1 MLSRPSQ
8 IVVLYL
14 TTAEQARAK
23 GYTGVKQVF
32 ASATGS
38 SEVTGEKFSFQ
49 ANGKVLDG
57 SGKSVN
63 IGESG
68 FITEGGNRIN
78 KAMSGVEQ
86 TAVGLQNGGDA
97 ITAVGL
103 LTGQPEIAAV
113 GGVLSNIGLG
123 VEVVNNFA
131 TEGFN
136 QETITKNG
144 IKVGV
149 NLAFGKLGDLGVS
162 ATRTVAGKAAVEP
175 GVYIVSE
182 SIIQGTT
189 AVGGKVAES
198 MSQEMMKKKDN
209 K

>member
-1 MLSRPSQ
+1 M
-8 IVVLYL
+8 LYL

-86 TAVGLQNGGDA
+86 AAVGLQNGGDE

-113 GGVLSNIGLG
+113 GGVLSNIGVR

-149 NLAFGKLGDLGVS
+149 NLAFGKLGGS
-162 ATRTVAGKAAVEP
+162 WRECYKNSSRKSRCRARSIYCI
-175 GVYIVSE
+175 GVYYTGNNSCWWKSGRKYVSRNDE
-182 SIIQGTT
+182 KERQ
-189 AVGGKVAES
+189 
-198 MSQEMMKKKDN
+198 
-209 K
+209 